1 MSLTNQNTE
10 DINVG
15 WTTIYSKENV
25 QVNLDSITT
34 DIGLKAKRTTD
45 SWEEYSF
52 ADSTQYDLTCAEQL
66 RDVITT
72 VNPMGLA
79 QGRGDKSQ

>member
-34 DIGLKAKRTTD
+34 NMSL
-45 SWEEYSF
+45 
-52 ADSTQYDLTCAEQL
+52 
-66 RDVITT
+66 
-72 VNPMGLA
+72 
-79 QGRGDKSQ
+79 